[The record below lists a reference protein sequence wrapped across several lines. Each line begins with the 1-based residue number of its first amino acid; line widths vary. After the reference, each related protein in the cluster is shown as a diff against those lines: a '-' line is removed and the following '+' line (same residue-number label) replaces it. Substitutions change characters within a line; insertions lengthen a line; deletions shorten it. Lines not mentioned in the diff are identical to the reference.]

1 MALHTLK
8 IVVVDGGRASGYS
21 ASRGSGS
28 GGAIGGK
35 SKVDKNS
42 PLYKLL
48 HIKDTIKEKTVGRLS
63 PAKAYAVSTFGNL
76 AMQTVKAA
84 HNYRVSDI
92 GRSSGDSNYQA
103 MVNRQYEIVG
113 QAVGVLNSAISG
125 ATAGAMFGGVGA
137 VVGMVAGLASS
148 AISLGFQHAERQ
160 RTYQHEMFKNNTSQ
174 AYNLARANYSIS
186 TGRLR

>member
-21 ASRGSGS
+21 A
-28 GGAIGGK
+28 GGGTSATSK
-35 SKVDKNS
+35 TTQKVDKES

-48 HIKDTIKEKTVGRLS
+48 NAKEIIKEKTIGKLS
-63 PAKAYAVSTFGNL
+63 PATAYSVSTFGRL

-92 GRSSGDSNYQA
+92 GRKHGDSNYQA
-103 MVNRQYEIVG
+103 MVNREYEVAGEIAGIVG
-113 QAVGVLNSAISG
+113 GAVN
-125 ATAGAMFGGVGA
+125 GAMAGVMTGNPIGV
-137 VVGMVAGLASS
+137 VVGLVAGVASS
-148 AISLGFQHAERQ
+148 AINLGFKYAEKERS
-160 RTYQHEMFKNNTSQ
+160 YQHEMFKNNTSQ

-186 TGRLR
+186 TGRAR